1 LVAIFFSFFVLTL
14 TRAALLRSMNGRRAP
29 QGSEHGIFSIVHHD
43 RGVTTMIGK
52 IRPLYDRI
60 LVKRREHEETT
71 AGGIIIPD
79 TAQERTQT
87 GTVVAV
93 GQGRITQDGS
103 LRPLIV
109 KAGDIV
115 FFGKFSGTEADKEHI
130 ILREDEVLGIV
141 EQ

>member
-1 LVAIFFSFFVLTL
+1 
-14 TRAALLRSMNGRRAP
+14 
-29 QGSEHGIFSIVHHD
+29 
-43 RGVTTMIGK
+43 MIDK

-71 AGGIIIPD
+71 ASGIIIPD

-87 GTVVAV
+87 GLVVAV
-93 GQGRITQDGS
+93 GQGRLLQDGS

-109 KAGDIV
+109 KAGDTV

-141 EQ
+141 EK

>member
-1 LVAIFFSFFVLTL
+1 
-14 TRAALLRSMNGRRAP
+14 
-29 QGSEHGIFSIVHHD
+29 
-43 RGVTTMIGK
+43 MINK
-52 IRPLYDRI
+52 MRPLYDRI

-93 GQGRITQDGS
+93 GQGRLVQDGTI
-103 LRPLIV
+103 RPLTV
-109 KAGDIV
+109 KVGDVV
-115 FFGKFSGTEADKEHI
+115 FFGKFSGTEADKEHL
-130 ILREDEVLGIV
+130 ILKEDEVLGVV